1 VNRRRATGRRLLR
14 ATGMTSGLVVALLFV
29 TAAPAGAHGLGGL
42 TPTNYETQL
51 QRVSP
56 RVPGLDVEI
65 VDLGTKVQLTN
76 HTARDV
82 LVLGYDDEPYLRV
95 GPHGVYENVR
105 SPATYLN
112 RSTTITGAPPKQADA
127 QATPVWRKVSPG
139 DTARWH
145 DHRAHFMGTHDPPE
159 VARDPG
165 RRRVVDNFEIPM
177 RTNGMSVTAH
187 GQIIY
192 VPPPSPWP
200 WVVGA
205 LVLAGLVFVLART
218 RSWRTVFAV
227 TLALLAVAEIVHVV
241 GLWGGSTA
249 AAGTKLAE
257 SAYSLGGIVL
267 AVLGLVWMWRK
278 GGEAAVPLVLV
289 ATIFLFVAGG
299 LADVTTLGHSQVP
312 STFSAAFARLLV
324 TITLGLGAG
333 LAAAAAVR
341 LRPPPTER
349 SRETRR
355 PPARTP
361 VTS

>member
-1 VNRRRATGRRLLR
+1 
-14 ATGMTSGLVVALLFV
+14 LVVGLLLV
-29 TAAPAGAHGLGGL
+29 TATPAGAHGLGGL

-56 RVPGLDVEI
+56 TVPGVEI
-65 VDLGTKVQLTN
+65 EVVDLGTKVQLTN
-76 HTARDV
+76 HTAHDV
-82 LVLGYDDEPYLRV
+82 VVLGYDGEPYLRV
-95 GPHGVYENVR
+95 GPRGVYENVR
-105 SPATYLN
+105 SPATYFN
-112 RSTTITGAPPKQADA
+112 RSITITGAPPKQADA
-127 QATPVWRKVSPG
+127 KATPVWRRVSGG

-145 DHRAHFMGTHDPPE
+145 DHRAHFMGKSDPPT

-177 RTNGMSVTAH
+177 RTNGTSVTVH

-200 WVVGA
+200 WVIGGVA
-205 LVLAGLVFVLART
+205 LAGVVFALART
-218 RSWRTVFAV
+218 RRWRTVFAV

-249 AAGTKLAE
+249 TAGTKLAE
-257 SAYSLGGIVL
+257 SAYSLGGILL

-278 GGEAAVPLVLV
+278 GVDAAVPLVLV

-299 LADVTTLGHSQVP
+299 LADVTTLGHSEVP
-312 STFSAAFARLLV
+312 STLSAASARVLV
-324 TITLGLGAG
+324 TFTLGLGAG
-333 LAAAAAVR
+333 LAAAAALR
-341 LRPPPTER
+341 LRPAPPERTPPT
-349 SRETRR
+349 R
-355 PPARTP
+355 PRPARTP